1 MARLLAVDDD
11 PATLELVAFTLT
23 SEGHEVRTAADAET
37 ALREF
42 PLFQPEAVV
51 LDVSLPDSNGMDVC
65 QAIRAESKV
74 PVLFVTGRG
83 TLQDKTRGF
92 RAGGD
97 DYLVKPFLPSE
108 LALRVEALLRRSA
121 WSAPSGAGAVR
132 IGDLEVDGQAR
143 TVRLAG
149 DDVAVSPMELDILV
163 ALASTVGAPWSPERL
178 VRRLGLPVD
187 SPAEAAELIRVKI
200 SRLRK
205 KIESDP
211 EGSRYLHSRR
221 GTGYILQHVAAAK
234 AS

>member
-11 PATLELVAFTLT
+11 PATLELVAFTLA
-23 SEGHEVRTAADAET
+23 SEGHEVRTAADAES

-121 WSAPSGAGAVR
+121 WSAPPAVAAQR
-132 IGDLEVDGQAR
+132 VGDLEIDGQAR

-149 DDVAVSPMELDILV
+149 EDVPVSPMEMDILV
-163 ALASTVGAPWSPERL
+163 ALASTPGAPWSPERL

-187 SPAEAAELIRVKI
+187 SPAEAAELMRVKI

-205 KIESDP
+205 KIEPHSDGP
-211 EGSRYLHSRR
+211 RYLHSRR

>member
-1 MARLLAVDDD
+1 M
-11 PATLELVAFTLT
+11 
-23 SEGHEVRTAADAET
+23 RTAADAET

-121 WSAPSGAGAVR
+121 WSAPPAARRDRV
-132 IGDLEVDGQAR
+132 GDLEVDGQAR

-149 DDVAVSPMELDILV
+149 DDVSGLADGDRHPGRAGLD
-163 ALASTVGAPWSPERL
+163 ARRRPGRRSGWSGGSACRST
-178 VRRLGLPVD
+178 RRP
-187 SPAEAAELIRVKI
+187 
-200 SRLRK
+200 
-205 KIESDP
+205 
-211 EGSRYLHSRR
+211 RR
-221 GTGYILQHVAAAK
+221 P
-234 AS
+234 S

>member
-23 SEGHEVRTAADAET
+23 AEGHEVRTAPDAQT

-65 QAIRAESKV
+65 QAIRLESKV

-92 RAGGD
+92 RVGGD

-121 WSAPSGAGAVR
+121 WSGQPQSTAFEV
-132 IGDLEVDGQAR
+132 GDLAIDGQAR
-143 TVRLAG
+143 TVRRGAE
-149 DDVAVSPMELDILV
+149 DIAVSPMELDILV
-163 ALASTVGAPWSPERL
+163 ALASTPGVPWSPEKL
-178 VRRLGLPVD
+178 VRRLGLSTD
-187 SPAEAAELIRVKI
+187 SPAEAAELMRVKI

-205 KIESDP
+205 KVEP
-211 EGSRYLHSRR
+211 NPNEPRYLFSRR
-221 GTGYILQHVAAAK
+221 GTGYVLQAP
-234 AS
+234 SGD